1 MILLK
6 DTKGVGGRG
15 WEHSPGFLDPGLA
28 LLPPDPIAAFFPLLP
43 FMLSL
48 HHPGGTYPA
57 LHKLSLGEIFLFNTS
72 QQSSH
77 MGHRESV
84 WVLSTEPSLGQDEK
98 GPTTLLV

>member
-28 LLPPDPIAAFFPLLP
+28 LLPPDLIAAFFPLMP

-48 HHPGGTYPA
+48 HQPGGTYPT
-57 LHKLSLGEIFLFNTS
+57 LHKLSLGSMFNIS
-72 QQSSH
+72 QQSSY

-84 WVLSTEPSLGQDEK
+84 WLLSMEPSLGQDGE
-98 GPTTLLV
+98 GSATLLV

>member
-6 DTKGVGGRG
+6 DTKGVGSRG

-28 LLPPDPIAAFFPLLP
+28 LLPLEPIAAFFPLLP

-48 HHPGGTYPA
+48 HHPRGTYPT
-57 LHKLSLGEIFLFNTS
+57 LHKLSLGEIFLFS

-84 WVLSTEPSLGQDEK
+84 WLLSIETSLGQDGE
-98 GPTTLLV
+98 GLATVLV

>member
-48 HHPGGTYPA
+48 HHPGGTYPT
-57 LHKLSLGEIFLFNTS
+57 LHKLSLGETFLFNTS
-72 QQSSH
+72 QQPSH

-84 WVLSTEPSLGQDEK
+84 CLLSKEPSLRQDGE
-98 GPTTLLV
+98 GPAIQLV

>member
-28 LLPPDPIAAFFPLLP
+28 LLPPDPIAAFFPLVP

-48 HHPGGTYPA
+48 HHPGGTYPTV
-57 LHKLSLGEIFLFNTS
+57 HKLSLGDMFNIS

-84 WVLSTEPSLGQDEK
+84 WLLSMEPSLGQDGE
-98 GPTTLLV
+98 GSATLLV